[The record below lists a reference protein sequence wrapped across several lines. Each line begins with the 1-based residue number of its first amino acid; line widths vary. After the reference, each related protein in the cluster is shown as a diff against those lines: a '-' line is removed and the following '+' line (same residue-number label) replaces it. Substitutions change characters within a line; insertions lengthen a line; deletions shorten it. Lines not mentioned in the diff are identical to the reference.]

1 MLFRMKTR
9 LVLLLAVL
17 LAFSTDAFAQKKGA
31 KGANAGGG
39 QAAANARK
47 PLTIWD
53 YQSELGLSDQQVK
66 DIKDTLTTLLK
77 YQQDCRNRM
86 AKNDRDAQELLN
98 ADTKAKLEPAVKGAQ
113 DKINKNNQE
122 LKGLLEADGDINRM
136 KALWKSNFDT
146 MVDLKVEQIK
156 AQRSTDPNAALD
168 KVKEYMT
175 ANVNI
180 LVEMQGAD
188 VTAARQINK
197 LLSADQMKKWKDI
210 KKRVAS
216 AATGPASAPETPTK
230 VGDEQ

>member
-1 MLFRMKTR
+1 MNIR
-9 LVLLLAVL
+9 LVLLLAL
-17 LAFSTDAFAQKKGA
+17 TLAFATDASAQKRGKGGN
-31 KGANAGGG
+31 GAGAPAAG
-39 QAAANARK
+39 AARK

-86 AKNDRDAQELLN
+86 AKNDRDAQALLN
-98 ADTKAKLEPAVKGAQ
+98 ADVKAKLEPAVKTAQ
-113 DKINKNNQE
+113 DKITANNKE
-122 LKGLLEADGDINRM
+122 LKSLLESDGDITRL
-136 KALWKSNFDT
+136 KSLWKSNFDT

-168 KVKEYMT
+168 KVREYMK

-197 LLSADQMKKWKDI
+197 LLTATQMTKWKDI

-216 AATGPASAPETPTK
+216 AASGPATPPETPSK
-230 VGDEQ
+230 IGEE